1 MTVSPC
7 INVCN
12 IDPKTNL
19 CMGCARSIKE
29 ISDWTNMN
37 EKKKNLLLKLK
48 YRVNKK

>member
-1 MTVSPC
+1 MTESKC
-7 INVCN
+7 INDSN

-19 CMGCARSIKE
+19 CMGCDRSIKK